1 MNDRAFLLAAFLGLP
16 LLACGSTSASSS
28 SSSGSP
34 TSSTGT
40 TTSSSGDTTGPT
52 TTSSASSSSGGGGA
66 SSGTGG
72 ATSGT
77 GGATSSS
84 GGAGGG
90 CATTPTWTEVLAKPL
105 SGCSGFEPPCH
116 NAGAEGLKFTASDKN
131 GAWAAFVNV
140 PAMTAG
146 AGVRVVPGDP
156 AHSFLYRKLT
166 NDLTPDEGQP
176 MPQGAGLNP
185 GWKELPQDEIEMVR
199 CWILGGAK
207 ND

>member
-1 MNDRAFLLAAFLGLP
+1 MKDRRFLLATILALP

-28 SSSGSP
+28 SGTA
-34 TSSTGT
+34 TSSSST

-66 SSGTGG
+66 TSGAGG
-72 ATSGT
+72 ASSSTSSS
-77 GGATSSS
+77 SSS

-105 SGCSGFEPPCH
+105 SNCSGFEPPCH
-116 NAGAEGLKFTASDKN
+116 NSNVEGLHFTPSDKN

-140 PAMTAG
+140 PAMTPG

-176 MPQGAGLNP
+176 MPQGQGLDP
-185 GWKELPQDEIEMVR
+185 GWKELPQDQIDMVR
-199 CWILGGAK
+199 CWILAGAK